1 MEAAVGGALFR
12 GHPVRLNRANFP
24 RGNALLAGHCG
35 KVLRVTASAEQ
46 PSWRA
51 KAAAAGAGTVT
62 QAVVTEHPA
71 SAFSASA
78 SLSADPPR
86 TAPVFNGA
94 APATANGTA
103 PAGSDTVAAG
113 RAVAIYDTTLRDGSQ
128 VGDESQVGNGSQV
141 GDELQV
147 GNGSQVGDESQ
158 VGNGSQMVGITL
170 SVADK
175 LRIAELLEDLGVD
188 YIEAGWPGSNPK
200 DAEFFQR
207 WKAREAAREGIDRL
221 TAAGGDSNEGERRRA
236 KLAAFGATRYKNTTC
251 EKDANVQA
259 LVESG
264 APVITLVAKA
274 WDAQVLKVLEATLEE
289 NLAMIEDTVLKVLEA
304 TLEENLAMIEDTV
317 RYFTAMGRHV
327 MLDAEHFY
335 DGFSANPALL
345 RRLLRQP
352 VSLLPSHNLSSRPSV
367 LSPQFPPLSSLPSVP
382 SPKSSSTAPSPNSS
396 LAPFPFP
403 FPFPFHLN
411 DGFSAN
417 PPFLIAFSLQP
428 PCSLTNLAL
437 SPTLPSH
444 QPCSL
449 TNLALSPTLPSHQ
462 PCPLTNLAL
471 SPTLPSH
478 QPCPLT
484 NLALS
489 PTLLSH
495 QPCPL
500 TNLALSPTLLT
511 YPPSSEYA
519 MHCVRAAAR
528 AGAKEIV
535 LCDTNGGSMPWRVH
549 HVMYPSYDHVMYP
562 SYDPVMYPSYDHVMY
577 PSYDHVMY
585 LSYDHVMYPS
595 YDHVMYP
602 SYDPVMYP
610 SYDPVMYPSYDPV
623 MYPSYDPVIYPSYDH
638 VMYPSYDHVMYPSYD
653 HVMYPSYDPVMYP
666 SYDHVMYPSYDHVMY
681 PSYDH
686 VIYPSY
692 DPEVT
697 RLVVEELARGA
708 AEGVWGRDVGV
719 GVHCH
724 NDCGMAVANSV
735 EAVRAGARVVQGCIN
750 GYGERTGNADIVTA
764 IGILQVKLGCDCLPR
779 DSLARLAEIS
789 GEIARVAG
797 QPPNPAQP
805 FVGANAFAHK
815 GGIHVAALRKMP
827 EGYSHS
833 NPSLVGNGM
842 CSAMPESYNHCDPSV
857 VGNAMRS
864 VVSDLSGRG
873 NILDK
878 AERAGLDL
886 GREEAGRVLARI
898 KQMEARGFA
907 FENAAASVDMLIVRR
922 GARYQIPFHVLEF
935 SVISTNHLG
944 VPQPVKGSSSSS
956 SSGESS
962 DSSDEEGGV
971 EGVQGERRE
980 RRRRERASERE
991 EAALVA
997 ESEWMEGASCNSQA
1011 IVKVQVGGI
1020 SQMSAAEGN
1029 GPVDALNHA
1038 LRASLDPHF
1047 PQLAQVELVDYRVR
1061 LLEPTERRSG
1071 TMSTTRVTIDF
1082 CDKSSE
1088 ATWTTVGAHSS
1099 IVEASFRALIDGL
1112 EFGIVNCNE
1121 CENHP
1126 LGGLSYVVVMPAEQ
1140 TPQSPAVVRNGL
1152 SVLGVIPPP
1161 SKTYSVPISP
1171 LPPPASPVRSVG
1183 IVYPFEPP
1191 STPADWEPHPSI
1203 VLVPGGGEGSSRPSA
1218 ASPSTID
1225 VTLVSHLVDQTR
1237 MRIKNR
1243 YLNFEPDHH
1252 FGSGEKMTLSDFI
1265 QRHQKMDKREVKAE
1279 GVDSDGNP
1287 VEFSYKLHENPIEG
1301 QETDGDVTACFELS
1315 LKFVRAVDK
1324 ELEWRMKDLEEL
1336 EGCKLFRSA
1345 SYVPDDAKRVE
1356 NFKKWLAQ
1364 LHKLYRKK
1372 LPGML
1377 VDLMVCT
1384 CLF

>member
-1 MEAAVGGALFR
+1 MEAAVGAAFFR
-12 GHPVRLNRANFP
+12 GHPVRLNRAGFP
-24 RGNALLAGHCG
+24 PRHSLFAGHCG
-35 KVLRVTASAEQ
+35 KVVRVTASAEQ

-62 QAVVTEHPA
+62 QAVVAKSPA

-78 SLSADPPR
+78 SLSAEPQR
-86 TAPVFNGA
+86 AAPVFNGA
-94 APATANGTA
+94 APATANGTT

-113 RAVAIYDTTLRDGSQ
+113 RAVAIYDTTLRD
-128 VGDESQVGNGSQV
+128 
-141 GDELQV
+141 
-147 GNGSQVGDESQ
+147 
-158 VGNGSQMVGITL
+158 GSQMVGITL

-221 TAAGGDSNEGERRRA
+221 TAAGSDSNEGERRRA

-251 EKDANVQA
+251 EKDGNVQA

-274 WDAQVLKVLEATLEE
+274 WDAQ
-289 NLAMIEDTVLKVLEA
+289 VLKVLEA

-335 DGFSANPALL
+335 DGFSANP
-345 RRLLRQP
+345 
-352 VSLLPSHNLSSRPSV
+352 
-367 LSPQFPPLSSLPSVP
+367 
-382 SPKSSSTAPSPNSS
+382 
-396 LAPFPFP
+396 
-403 FPFPFHLN
+403 
-411 DGFSAN
+411 
-417 PPFLIAFSLQP
+417 
-428 PCSLTNLAL
+428 
-437 SPTLPSH
+437 
-444 QPCSL
+444 
-449 TNLALSPTLPSHQ
+449 
-462 PCPLTNLAL
+462 
-471 SPTLPSH
+471 
-478 QPCPLT
+478 
-484 NLALS
+484 
-489 PTLLSH
+489 
-495 QPCPL
+495 
-500 TNLALSPTLLT
+500 
-511 YPPSSEYA
+511 EYA
-519 MHCVRAAAR
+519 MQCVRAAAR

-549 HVMYPSYDHVMYP
+549 
-562 SYDPVMYPSYDHVMY
+562 
-577 PSYDHVMY
+577 
-585 LSYDHVMYPS
+585 
-595 YDHVMYP
+595 
-602 SYDPVMYP
+602 
-610 SYDPVMYPSYDPV
+610 
-623 MYPSYDPVIYPSYDH
+623 
-638 VMYPSYDHVMYPSYD
+638 
-653 HVMYPSYDPVMYP
+653 
-666 SYDHVMYPSYDHVMY
+666 
-681 PSYDH
+681 
-686 VIYPSY
+686 
-692 DPEVT
+692 EVT
-697 RLVVEELARGA
+697 RSVVDELARGA
-708 AEGVWGRDVGV
+708 AEGEWGSDAGV

-735 EAVRAGARVVQGCIN
+735 EAVRAGARVVQGCVN

-764 IGILQVKLGCDCLPR
+764 IGILQVKLGCECLPG

-827 EGYSHS
+827 E
-833 NPSLVGNGM
+833 
-842 CSAMPESYNHCDPSV
+842 SYNHCDPSL

-873 NILDK
+873 NILEK

-935 SVISTNHLG
+935 SVISTNRLG
-944 VPQPVKGSSSSS
+944 VPQPVKGSSSSES

-962 DSSDEEGGV
+962 DASDAEGGV
-971 EGVQGERRE
+971 EGERRE
-980 RRRRERASERE
+980 RRRRERESERE
-991 EAALVA
+991 EAAVVA

-1038 LRASLDPHF
+1038 LRASLDCHF

-1061 LLEPTERRSG
+1061 LLEPSERRSG

-1121 CENHP
+1121 
-1126 LGGLSYVVVMPAEQ
+1126 S
-1140 TPQSPAVVRNGL
+1140 
-1152 SVLGVIPPP
+1152 
-1161 SKTYSVPISP
+1161 
-1171 LPPPASPVRSVG
+1171 
-1183 IVYPFEPP
+1183 
-1191 STPADWEPHPSI
+1191 
-1203 VLVPGGGEGSSRPSA
+1203 
-1218 ASPSTID
+1218 
-1225 VTLVSHLVDQTR
+1225 
-1237 MRIKNR
+1237 
-1243 YLNFEPDHH
+1243 
-1252 FGSGEKMTLSDFI
+1252 
-1265 QRHQKMDKREVKAE
+1265 
-1279 GVDSDGNP
+1279 
-1287 VEFSYKLHENPIEG
+1287 
-1301 QETDGDVTACFELS
+1301 
-1315 LKFVRAVDK
+1315 
-1324 ELEWRMKDLEEL
+1324 
-1336 EGCKLFRSA
+1336 GCKI
-1345 SYVPDDAKRVE
+1345 
-1356 NFKKWLAQ
+1356 
-1364 LHKLYRKK
+1364 
-1372 LPGML
+1372 
-1377 VDLMVCT
+1377 
-1384 CLF
+1384 

>member
-1 MEAAVGGALFR
+1 MEVVVGGAFFR
-12 GHPVRLNRANFP
+12 GHPVRLNRASFP
-24 RGNALLAGHCG
+24 RRNALFAGHSG
-35 KVLRVTASAEQ
+35 KV
-46 PSWRA
+46 
-51 KAAAAGAGTVT
+51 
-62 QAVVTEHPA
+62 PA

-78 SLSADPPR
+78 SLSADSQR
-86 TAPVFNGA
+86 AAPVFNGA

-103 PAGSDTVAAG
+103 PAASDTVAAG
-113 RAVAIYDTTLRDGSQ
+113 RAVAIYDTTLRD
-128 VGDESQVGNGSQV
+128 
-141 GDELQV
+141 
-147 GNGSQVGDESQ
+147 
-158 VGNGSQMVGITL
+158 GSQMVGITL

-289 NLAMIEDTVLKVLEA
+289 NLAMIEDTV
-304 TLEENLAMIEDTV
+304 

-335 DGFSANPALL
+335 DGFSANP
-345 RRLLRQP
+345 
-352 VSLLPSHNLSSRPSV
+352 
-367 LSPQFPPLSSLPSVP
+367 
-382 SPKSSSTAPSPNSS
+382 
-396 LAPFPFP
+396 
-403 FPFPFHLN
+403 
-411 DGFSAN
+411 
-417 PPFLIAFSLQP
+417 
-428 PCSLTNLAL
+428 
-437 SPTLPSH
+437 
-444 QPCSL
+444 
-449 TNLALSPTLPSHQ
+449 
-462 PCPLTNLAL
+462 
-471 SPTLPSH
+471 
-478 QPCPLT
+478 
-484 NLALS
+484 
-489 PTLLSH
+489 
-495 QPCPL
+495 
-500 TNLALSPTLLT
+500 
-511 YPPSSEYA
+511 EYA
-519 MHCVRAAAR
+519 MQCVRAAAR

-535 LCDTNGGSMPWRVH
+535 LCDTNGGSMPWRVN
-549 HVMYPSYDHVMYP
+549 
-562 SYDPVMYPSYDHVMY
+562 
-577 PSYDHVMY
+577 
-585 LSYDHVMYPS
+585 
-595 YDHVMYP
+595 
-602 SYDPVMYP
+602 
-610 SYDPVMYPSYDPV
+610 
-623 MYPSYDPVIYPSYDH
+623 
-638 VMYPSYDHVMYPSYD
+638 
-653 HVMYPSYDPVMYP
+653 
-666 SYDHVMYPSYDHVMY
+666 
-681 PSYDH
+681 
-686 VIYPSY
+686 
-692 DPEVT
+692 EVT

-708 AEGVWGRDVGV
+708 EEGEWGRDAGV

-735 EAVRAGARVVQGCIN
+735 EAVRAGARVVQGCVN

-789 GEIARVAG
+789 AEIARVAG

-827 EGYSHS
+827 E
-833 NPSLVGNGM
+833 
-842 CSAMPESYNHCDPSV
+842 SYNHCDPSL

-873 NILDK
+873 NILEK

-935 SVISTNHLG
+935 SVISTNRLG

-956 SSGESS
+956 GSSS
-962 DSSDEEGGV
+962 DASDEE
-971 EGVQGERRE
+971 EGERNE
-980 RRRRERASERE
+980 RRRRERESEK
-991 EAALVA
+991 EAAVVA

-1038 LRASLDPHF
+1038 LRASLICHF

-1082 CDKSSE
+1082 CDKSSGI
-1088 ATWTTVGAHSS
+1088 TWTTVGAHSS

-1121 CENHP
+1121 
-1126 LGGLSYVVVMPAEQ
+1126 
-1140 TPQSPAVVRNGL
+1140 
-1152 SVLGVIPPP
+1152 VL
-1161 SKTYSVPISP
+1161 
-1171 LPPPASPVRSVG
+1171 
-1183 IVYPFEPP
+1183 
-1191 STPADWEPHPSI
+1191 
-1203 VLVPGGGEGSSRPSA
+1203 
-1218 ASPSTID
+1218 
-1225 VTLVSHLVDQTR
+1225 
-1237 MRIKNR
+1237 
-1243 YLNFEPDHH
+1243 
-1252 FGSGEKMTLSDFI
+1252 
-1265 QRHQKMDKREVKAE
+1265 
-1279 GVDSDGNP
+1279 
-1287 VEFSYKLHENPIEG
+1287 
-1301 QETDGDVTACFELS
+1301 
-1315 LKFVRAVDK
+1315 
-1324 ELEWRMKDLEEL
+1324 
-1336 EGCKLFRSA
+1336 
-1345 SYVPDDAKRVE
+1345 
-1356 NFKKWLAQ
+1356 
-1364 LHKLYRKK
+1364 
-1372 LPGML
+1372 
-1377 VDLMVCT
+1377 
-1384 CLF
+1384 